1 MTWNSGIW
9 SWNLQGIIWW
19 KTFHHCQSVLPNK
32 HRSCKLKYCGC
43 GDFFYV
49 LIWIFWDYRLPVSFH
64 TKSIFNWEK
73 SDTLFK
79 AVDFVMFC
87 FLINCTHYDSFDLFI
102 SLFDLS
108 MFRLSVYFNIE
119 LIGIISFLTRNFK
132 LAMLFKKICFS

>member
-1 MTWNSGIW
+1 M
-9 SWNLQGIIWW
+9 
-19 KTFHHCQSVLPNK
+19 
-32 HRSCKLKYCGC
+32 
-43 GDFFYV
+43 
-49 LIWIFWDYRLPVSFH
+49 SFH

-119 LIGIISFLTRNFK
+119 LIGIISFLIRNFK
-132 LAMLFKKICFS
+132 LALHLKKKRFS